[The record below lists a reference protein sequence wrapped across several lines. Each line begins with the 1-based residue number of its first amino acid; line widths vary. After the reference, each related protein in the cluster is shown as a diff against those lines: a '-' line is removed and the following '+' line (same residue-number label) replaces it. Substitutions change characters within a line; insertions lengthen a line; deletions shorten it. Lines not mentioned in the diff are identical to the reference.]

1 MDQVHLVAGDWAV
14 DAYMARTFTDRLLGN
29 TRVPT
34 GAAVAIRSR
43 SVHSFGQREQIEM
56 VALDSRMRVVAARTL
71 RPNRVA
77 LVPTARMIVE
87 LPAGARL
94 PALMVEVAMSHV

>member
-14 DAYMARTFTDRLLGN
+14 DAYMARTFADRLFGN
-29 TRVPT
+29 TRVPSY
-34 GAAVAIRSR
+34 AAIAIRTR
-43 SVHSFGQREQIEM
+43 SVHSFGQRRQIEM

-77 LVPTARMIVE
+77 LIPTARMIVE
-87 LPAGARL
+87 LPAGASL
-94 PALMVEVAMSHV
+94 PTLMDEVEMSHV